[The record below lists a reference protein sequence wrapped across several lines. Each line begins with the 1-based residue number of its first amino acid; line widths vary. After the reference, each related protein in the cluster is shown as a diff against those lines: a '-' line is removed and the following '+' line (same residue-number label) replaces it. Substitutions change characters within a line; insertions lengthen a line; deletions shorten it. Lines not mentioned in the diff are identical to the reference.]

1 MNNPVI
7 IGNATLYLG
16 DCNDILPT
24 LDKVDAVV
32 TDPPY
37 GTVKGAGL
45 DGWSNQDT
53 SWDISIDPRAIYEM
67 CNAVLRMNGCLVLFS
82 QEPYTS
88 RLITQSHGNLPF
100 SYRMIW
106 RKDHFANA
114 LLAKVA
120 PVSYYEDI
128 NVFFKKYDTEAAHP
142 LREYSRKILEF
153 MGWGIKS
160 ANLVLGHR
168 RAEHFFYT
176 ESTQFSLCTEK
187 TYHEIVRTCDLSNQN
202 WYIPYHDLVNIDRK
216 FRRKFRRK
224 FNLPR
229 GEKFKSNILDYR
241 KDYQGLHPTQKP
253 VLLMEDLIHTFTDE
267 GDKVLDFTMGSGTTG
282 VAAVQMGRK
291 FIGIEREPKYFDI
304 ACKRIEDAQRQAD
317 LFI

>member
-1 MNNPVI
+1 MTEPVI

-16 DCNDILPT
+16 DCRDILPT

-37 GTVKGAGL
+37 GTVKGASL

-53 SWDISIDPRAIYEM
+53 SWDEAIDPKLIYEF
-67 CNAVLRMNGCLVLFS
+67 CNSILRMNGCLILFS

-88 RLITQSHGNLPF
+88 RLITQAHGNLPF

-106 RKDHFANA
+106 KKDHFANA

-128 NVFFKKYDTEAAHP
+128 NVFFKKYDTEAEHP
-142 LREYSRKILEF
+142 LREYAGRILNIL
-153 MGWGIKS
+153 GGKIKS
-160 ANLVLGHR
+160 ANKALGHR
-168 RAEHFFYT
+168 RAEHFFYV
-176 ESTQFSLCTEK
+176 ESTQFGLCTEK
-187 TYHEIVRTCDLSNQN
+187 TYNEIVGKTGINSEEWFITYEVLQT
-202 WYIPYHDLVNIDRK
+202 IDRK
-216 FRRKFRRK
+216 FRSNFRRR
-224 FNLPR
+224 FNLPL
-229 GEKFKSNILDYR
+229 GERYKSNVLEFK

-253 VLLMEDLIHTFTDE
+253 IKLMEDLLYTFTDE
-267 GDKVLDFTMGSGTTG
+267 GDSVLDFTMGSGTTG

-304 ACKRIEDAQRQAD
+304 ACKRIEDAQRQGD
-317 LFI
+317 MFL